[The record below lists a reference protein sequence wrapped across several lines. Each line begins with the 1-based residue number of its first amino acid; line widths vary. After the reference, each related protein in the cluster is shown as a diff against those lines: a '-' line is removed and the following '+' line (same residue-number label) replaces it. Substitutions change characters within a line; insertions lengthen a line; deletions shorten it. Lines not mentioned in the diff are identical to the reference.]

1 MSQSEGNNARA
12 DRRINIPLGGPLDS
26 SRYPG
31 RGSRSQLQ
39 VAENVVYRRIGA
51 TSKRTGS
58 DYYGTT
64 VVGTPVQPF
73 SGGVRSGFRWNR
85 GKYAGTTNI
94 LNVQIVQS
102 GDAFYIGNDVTG
114 IFTALPLAAGV
125 TIAAGST
132 RAWYTASFDPAIN
145 SDIAIITYGSGQP
158 IKYDGTNPATFLS
171 TTITN
176 KFTGCYFWH
185 DHVWFW
191 GDPNYPDDLYAADL
205 AQPESFTFTNA
216 FGAYQIGRGDGD
228 PFVQGVIDLGDT
240 MYVFKSSSIYAVQGF
255 DFVQGEY
262 PFSVK
267 PQFARKGTTNGKSI
281 ARLHNSAIFWTG
293 TGFEKFEI
301 NNDVTT
307 PIGLPIKSDVSF
319 FALGNQSVVCAA
331 SGDFLVQGRTGQ
343 NLYNDIY
350 MCALDGGSNTADTIA
365 VYDDYATAAGGD
377 GVPRWSIFKGITVGA
392 FIQWQKGVDLK
403 LLMIGLAT
411 EAAVVQFGKNA
422 TSDRGVAIKTRIKTI
437 RDDGGTPDK
446 AKQIDRAF
454 IEVDANATTFGVEM
468 ELGGQTLFPT
478 STGLTLSALS
488 DSVGTSTPPGGSVFG
503 TAPPA
508 AQFGTGV
515 FSSGVSTQ
523 YQAPAAT
530 FSGKPGKARNVAFII
545 TEASNTSLWELL
557 SLTWHCI
564 EESVEI

>member
-85 GKYAGTTNI
+85 GKYAGTTNV

-205 AQPESFTFTNA
+205 AQPESFTFMNA

-240 MYVFKSSSIYAVQGF
+240 MYVFKS
-255 DFVQGEY
+255 
-262 PFSVK
+262 
-267 PQFARKGTTNGKSI
+267 
-281 ARLHNSAIFWTG
+281 
-293 TGFEKFEI
+293 
-301 NNDVTT
+301 
-307 PIGLPIKSDVSF
+307 
-319 FALGNQSVVCAA
+319 
-331 SGDFLVQGRTGQ
+331 
-343 NLYNDIY
+343 
-350 MCALDGGSNTADTIA
+350 
-365 VYDDYATAAGGD
+365 
-377 GVPRWSIFKGITVGA
+377 
-392 FIQWQKGVDLK
+392 
-403 LLMIGLAT
+403 
-411 EAAVVQFGKNA
+411 
-422 TSDRGVAIKTRIKTI
+422 
-437 RDDGGTPDK
+437 
-446 AKQIDRAF
+446 
-454 IEVDANATTFGVEM
+454 
-468 ELGGQTLFPT
+468 
-478 STGLTLSALS
+478 
-488 DSVGTSTPPGGSVFG
+488 
-503 TAPPA
+503 
-508 AQFGTGV
+508 
-515 FSSGVSTQ
+515 
-523 YQAPAAT
+523 
-530 FSGKPGKARNVAFII
+530 
-545 TEASNTSLWELL
+545 
-557 SLTWHCI
+557 
-564 EESVEI
+564 